1 MIQIVTDCSLRQDV
15 TVSRLDCTVAHICSA
30 QITISVQKK
39 KQKQKTISV
48 HKY

>member
-39 KQKQKTISV
+39 TKTKNNFSA
-48 HKY
+48 